1 MIMIPAY
8 SDHAANE
15 RTFLAWV
22 RTGIAIMSFGIV
34 MEKFDLFIRALALS
48 DTADAVRR
56 AQLDRI
62 SSHLG
67 PHESIALIAGGL
79 ALIVIQTLRF
89 ARNGRLLD
97 DAEPHA
103 VKPGRTGSVVSALL
117 ILLVAAA
124 ATYQV
129 FD

>member
-34 MEKFDLFIRALALS
+34 MEKFDLFVQAMTISDSTDAL
-48 DTADAVRR
+48 RR

-62 SSHLG
+62 SGHLG
-67 PHESIALIAGGL
+67 PHESIALVVGGL
-79 ALIVIQTLRF
+79 ALIAVQTLRF
-89 ARNGRLLD
+89 AHNGRLLD

-103 VKPGRTGSVVSALL
+103 VRVVRTGSVVSGLL
-117 ILLVAAA
+117 ILLVAAVVM
-124 ATYQV
+124 YQV
-129 FD
+129 FA

>member
-34 MEKFDLFIRALALS
+34 MEKFDLFIRTLAIS
-48 DTADAVRR
+48 DTADGLRR
-56 AQLDRI
+56 AELDRI

-67 PHESIALIAGGL
+67 PHESVALLLGGL
-79 ALIVIQTLRF
+79 ALIAIQTLRF
-89 ARNGRLLD
+89 AHNGRLLD

-103 VKPGRTGSVVSALL
+103 VRAVRTGSVVSAML
-117 ILLVAAA
+117 ILLVAAVA
-124 ATYQV
+124 MYQA